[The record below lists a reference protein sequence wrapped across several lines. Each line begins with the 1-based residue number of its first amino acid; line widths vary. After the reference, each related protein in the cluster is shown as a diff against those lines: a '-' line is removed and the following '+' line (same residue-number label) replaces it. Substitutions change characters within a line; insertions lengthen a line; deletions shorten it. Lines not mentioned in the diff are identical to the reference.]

1 MKILFLKKNS
11 FFFLLLYVFSSLNV
25 YALEEREEG
34 NFSSST
40 PKSHVFKFSE
50 LSHEDGDPESYTL
63 VCLDSTLIPHS
74 KKAQDLTH
82 RKEFNPVKDWIRLEL
97 LKEIEEEKGPLK
109 KIQDEQESEAEDES
123 SNSSS
128 EVSNQPIKS
137 YTRKRILSLKSGKA
151 EETSYYVISLSLES
165 SVTTAENFTKRLLK
179 EKLLNQ
185 KRNQYRS
192 SIIIFPQEKSTHAL
206 AYVFGKWS
214 QLLNHYAL
222 MPDWGLRVAASKDI
236 FSERSV
242 KALGRKESALSNP
255 TSRIETKHRLAY
267 FEDFDCEIGTDG
279 LERFTFLPQYAEG
292 TSCERLVKAKEE
304 WFKFFLP
311 CSEEDEEKGDTL
323 GSLVHMVSYFYA
335 VSHPFK
341 IHERLQRY
349 IDEEVSDGKILE
361 GLIKHFL
368 GTLKRNPKFILLP
381 SQYIWRSYGTRPSFS
396 YGKNQD
402 QKYLWQALEGE
413 DFNLDSLVS
422 IKKSRRKE
430 IYEEPLYVLMS
441 SLPIEWQR
449 EFYRF
454 DRGRW
459 FKIAASRFN
468 LIIDLMRDPR
478 IKTHM
483 KTLPPYILEDAL
495 GEGGGGLYQEDCY
508 NRRVIASLPKGK
520 QKGLLL
526 DRLNIY
532 LGGRGN
538 QFEFGDILLYGSNKK
553 YYIVHVKRRESEA
566 MDHHRAQVE
575 RSAEYLA
582 TELRKENAETLLLQ
596 GCVKGVYLKHGIDA
610 KKEKKQGKRLTH
622 SAYFEDRFKENKK
635 GKKKSWKNY
644 LRDSIFHNTQEEAPT
659 TLGQL
664 KILLKSIDIDFF
676 EPHQKELIVALDA
689 LKDCAEKKK
698 LSKEDVEDF
707 LEAIK
712 QLISIKE
719 ILFPSGLLKEET
731 RKNIVLVMAVIDDR
745 RIEPIRKAI
754 EEVEKEKKKEE
765 ENKDKR
771 KESSLEKKKQEL
783 EDLKKKDRKKEES
796 LFKKQHLWGLNR
808 TRQLVQKLGFQFNLV
823 VINENEER
831 ENWDAFGEVKD
842 KEKSTEDVL
851 QEEEKDTPPG
861 PALNEESSDTE
872 DTDLKSKKR
881 KKSAKKK
888 ETQKKAQKNDAE
900 DQEDKI
906 TFLFKKLKK
915 FEDPKNVNLG
925 IPHKFT
931 FTGPLDPTEGLF
943 SEYVSCP
950 TKGDGDCFFHA
961 TFTQD
966 GEDSETVA
974 ARAAVMRSQ
983 FCDVLPADGYL
994 SGCRNI
1000 IYEEYKDKAIGFL
1013 TDIPEPVR
1021 TMIKENYQ
1029 HEAAHNYLQ
1038 GLLQPGEVLP
1048 PVLALPYRHTDDTIR
1063 SAISSEMAKAY
1074 MERFRFNTGIESY
1087 IPVRTADMICPVE
1100 FLARENNVNI
1110 NVFTLQ
1116 KEEGKATGFLRLLK
1130 RARNIQGQGTM
1141 PLNILIEG
1149 VHYVALI
1156 NSGESEERKKAVF
1169 QIMRNAGY
1177 DFNGF

>member
-1 MKILFLKKNS
+1 MEILFLRKRY
-11 FFFLLLYVFSSLNV
+11 FFFLLLYIFSSSKI
-25 YALEEREEG
+25 YALEEREEA
-34 NFSSST
+34 NFSSSSA
-40 PKSHVFKFSE
+40 PKSQVFKFSE

-63 VCLDSTLIPHS
+63 VCFDATLIPHS

-97 LKEIEEEKGPLK
+97 LEEIDEEKGSIK
-109 KIQDEQESEAEDES
+109 KTQNKEESGAEEES
-123 SNSSS
+123 NDSSS
-128 EVSNQPIKS
+128 EESDQPKKS
-137 YTRKRILSLKSGKA
+137 YPRKRILSLKSGKV
-151 EETSYYVISLSLES
+151 EETSYYVVSLSLES
-165 SVTTAENFTKRLLK
+165 SATTAENFTKRLLK
-179 EKLLNQ
+179 EKGLNQ

-192 SIIIFPQEKSTHAL
+192 SMIIFPQEKSPLVL

-214 QLLNHYAL
+214 QLLNPYAII
-222 MPDWGLRVAASKDI
+222 PDWGLRVAASKDI

-255 TSRIETKHRLAY
+255 TSRTETKHRLAP

-279 LERFTFLPQYAEG
+279 LEGLTFLPQYAEG
-292 TSCERLVKAKEE
+292 TSCERLAKAKEE

-311 CSEEDEEKGDTL
+311 SCEEDEEKGDTL
-323 GSLVHMVSYFYA
+323 GSLVHMVSYFYT

-459 FKIAASRFN
+459 FRIAASRFN

-478 IKTHM
+478 IKTRM
-483 KTLPPYILEDAL
+483 ETLPPYTLEDAL

-538 QFEFGDILLYGSNKK
+538 QFEFGDILLYGSDKK
-553 YYIVHVKRRESEA
+553 YYIVHVKRRESDA

-582 TELRKENAETLLLQ
+582 TELRKENAETLLLR
-596 GCVKGVYLKHGIDA
+596 GCVKGVYLKHGIEA
-610 KKEKKQGKRLTH
+610 NKEKKQGKRLTH
-622 SAYFEDRFKENKK
+622 SAYFEDRFKEKKK

-644 LRDSIFHNTQEEAPT
+644 LRDSIFHNTQEEAST
-659 TLGQL
+659 FLGQL
-664 KILLKSIDIDFF
+664 KILLRTIDFDFF
-676 EPHQKELIVALDA
+676 ENHQKELIVALDA
-689 LKDCAEKKK
+689 LRDCAEKKK

-707 LEAIK
+707 LAAIK
-712 QLISIKE
+712 QLICIKE
-719 ILFPSGLLKEET
+719 VLFPSGILKEET

-754 EEVEKEKKKEE
+754 QEVEKEKKKEE
-765 ENKDKR
+765 ENKEKR

-831 ENWDAFGEVKD
+831 GNWDAFGEVKD
-842 KEKSTEDVL
+842 KKPDSKDGLHEDK
-851 QEEEKDTPPG
+851 KDAPEH
-861 PALNEESSDTE
+861 ALDEESSGTE
-872 DTDLKSKKR
+872 DADLKSKKR
-881 KKSAKKK
+881 KKTSKKK
-888 ETQKKAQKNDAE
+888 EPPKKAQKDDDE

-906 TFLFKKLKK
+906 TSLSKRLKK
-915 FEDPKNVNLG
+915 FEKSDDIDLYFPQ
-925 IPHKFT
+925 KFT
-931 FTGPLDPTEGLF
+931 FNGLLNPAEGIFGEYISCPTEG
-943 SEYVSCP
+943 
-950 TKGDGDCFFHA
+950 DGNCFFHA
-961 TFTQD
+961 ASTQD

-974 ARAAVMRSQ
+974 VRAAVMRSA
-983 FCDVLPADGYL
+983 FCDMIQGGAYLGECRNLLYEDYL
-994 SGCRNI
+994 SLLGTSH
-1000 IYEEYKDKAIGFL
+1000 EK
-1013 TDIPEPVR
+1013 DIPGHVR
-1021 TMIKENYQ
+1021 ALFQQDSEHVAARNYALSRGIAKE
-1029 HEAAHNYLQ
+1029 HLSPYLSSEH
-1038 GLLQPGEVLP
+1038 LYD
-1048 PVLALPYRHTDDTIR
+1048 ADTIKG
-1063 SAISSEMAKAY
+1063 AILDTDVKFY
-1074 MERFRFNTGIESY
+1074 MERLRINNGEESY
-1087 IPVRTADMICPVE
+1087 IPLRPDMTCPVE
-1100 FLARENNVNI
+1100 LLARENNLNI
-1110 NVFTLQ
+1110 NVFALQ

-1130 RARNIQGQGTM
+1130 RAGNVQGVM
-1141 PLNILIEG
+1141 PINILIEG

-1156 NSGESEERKKAVF
+1156 NSGEPEERKKAVL

-1177 DFNGF
+1177 AFNGF